1 MLSEPLFALFEEMFS
16 STNGSCPPEY
26 YYKTCEMML
35 RLQRNYP
42 EDIFSE
48 ACELCLENRLFTGK
62 RLENV
67 LKTVQQSHQTLHMP
81 GMASCW
87 KTLTETHQLNKLSL
101 SDGLEL
107 LLQSELD
114 NRRNNRI
121 GRLIKSAGFKQQA
134 TLEELETS
142 DARGIPA
149 GAITQLA
156 SGEYLKNGAT
166 IIISGPTGT
175 GKSYLACALGE
186 RACRLGYKVKYYT
199 VNRLLDELKLARL
212 EGHELKFFER
222 MEHLDLLIIDDFGMK
237 RLEGSQQNDFEQIID
252 DRYHKKSLILSSQLA
267 VADWYG
273 IFSNEMLAEACLD
286 RVVHKSLRFD
296 LKGDSMRKKY

>member
-1 MLSEPLFALFEEMFS
+1 MTFPNFSATICYKFEM
-16 STNGSCPPEY
+16 
-26 YYKTCEMML
+26 
-35 RLQRNYP
+35 
-42 EDIFSE
+42 
-48 ACELCLENRLFTGK
+48 
-62 RLENV
+62 
-67 LKTVQQSHQTLHMP
+67 
-81 GMASCW
+81 
-87 KTLTETHQLNKLSL
+87 
-101 SDGLEL
+101 
-107 LLQSELD
+107 
-114 NRRNNRI
+114 
-121 GRLIKSAGFKQQA
+121 
-134 TLEELETS
+134 
-142 DARGIPA
+142 
-149 GAITQLA
+149 A
-156 SGEYLKNGAT
+156 SGEYLKIGAT

-222 MEHLDLLIIDDFGMK
+222 MEHLDLLIIDEFGMK
-237 RLEGSQQNDFEQIID
+237 RLEGAQQNDFEQIID